1 MKMTVS
7 INGKFQEESK
17 IQRFATSSQRKR
29 YEAVLLG
36 RSGEKLKTFLL
47 QKGDNELSFDEF
59 APGVYTLRIES
70 GIEVLVKQII
80 IK

>member
-7 INGKFQEESK
+7 INSKFQENLKVQAFAMASK
-17 IQRFATSSQRKR
+17 NKR
-29 YEAVLLG
+29 SEAVLLG
-36 RSGEKLKTFLL
+36 RSGEKLKTFSL